1 MTSLAQALIAIGLVL
16 LLLSLKP
23 TFVISQL
30 PTEQQ
35 KGWRIL
41 FILIC
46 CFVLGYL
53 SFLFML
59 MNQEITPLEM
69 VVAWVFCGG
78 GAFVYLITRMSQKT
92 IHLLIINANTNL
104 HRAHH
109 DELTL
114 LPKRQLL
121 YQAMDKLI
129 QANKPFCCM
138 MLDLND
144 FKKIND
150 RLGHDCGDW
159 VLISVAKRIV
169 EILPK
174 DALVSRLGGDELA
187 VIILG
192 HFTGFGENMAKEI
205 QLSISQAI
213 AYKEES
219 LTIGVSIGI
228 AEFPL
233 QGQTREQLLKQAD
246 IAMYHAKR
254 NKITYALYEQA
265 FEVEPKKP
273 THKLS

>member
-1 MTSLAQALIAIGLVL
+1 MTSLAQALITLGLVL

-23 TFVISQL
+23 TFTISQL

-41 FILIC
+41 FMLIC
-46 CFVLGYL
+46 CFVFGYL

-121 YQAMDKLI
+121 YQAMEKRI
-129 QANKPFCCM
+129 QASMPFCCM

-144 FKKIND
+144 FKQIND

-159 VLISVAKRIV
+159 VLISVASRIQ
-169 EILPK
+169 ELLPK
-174 DALVSRLGGDELA
+174 EALASRLGGDELA
-187 VIILG
+187 VIIPG
-192 HFTGFGENMAKEI
+192 SYADYGEEMAKNI
-205 QLSISQAI
+205 QLSVSQAI
-213 AYKEES
+213 AYRAES

-254 NKITYALYEQA
+254 NKLAYTLYQPR
-265 FEVEPKKP
+265 FE
-273 THKLS
+273 LDS

>member
-23 TFVISQL
+23 TFAISQL

-41 FILIC
+41 FMLIC

-59 MNQEITPLEM
+59 MNQAITPIEM

-121 YQAMDKLI
+121 YQAMDQHI

-144 FKKIND
+144 FKQIND

-159 VLISVAKRIV
+159 VLISVAKRIQS
-169 EILPK
+169 IMPK
-174 DALVSRLGGDELA
+174 DAMVSRLGGDELA
-187 VIILG
+187 VIING
-192 HFTGFGENMAKEI
+192 RYSECGEDMAKDI
-205 QLSISQAI
+205 QLSVSQAI
-213 AYKEES
+213 SYNEES

-254 NKITYALYEQA
+254 NKKAYALYQQT
-265 FEVEPKKP
+265 FEVELEKNDA
-273 THKLS
+273 